1 MCRNI
6 LVDSNFNS
14 IVDAAEVF
22 STWCKLD
29 IYVC

>member
-6 LVDSNFNS
+6 LVDSNSNS
-14 IVDAAEVF
+14 IVDVAEVF
-22 STWCKLD
+22 STCDKLD